1 MPRMSTH
8 GQPRPQKRYRP
19 TLIRSGT
26 RVGNRRK
33 SRNRQLTVPR
43 NKIGFAQSFRT
54 KLRYV
59 TKKDMVVGSIDTVEF
74 EKFRANGMYDP
85 EVSLGGHQP
94 RGFDQAMALYGVFT
108 VLGSKISV
116 NWAYAGYDGPA
127 ALDAT
132 TSAFLIKT
140 NKPVDTSG
148 DGAVVAGVPVMC
160 GIYKGTEALANP
172 SSAAQIMEHDRTVW
186 KPMNHQQ
193 PGIITSAS
201 ARIGSFYGNASLV
214 GTDDYSGTASADP
227 AEQVQYTIWCG
238 RTNGTSAGVCA
249 VTAYVTIEYDVL
261 FTEPKVL
268 QAS

>member
-1 MPRMSTH
+1 M
-8 GQPRPQKRYRP
+8 
-19 TLIRSGT
+19 
-26 RVGNRRK
+26 
-33 SRNRQLTVPR
+33 TVPR

-59 TKKDMVVGSIDTVEF
+59 TKKDMVVNSIETVEF
-74 EKFRANGMYDP
+74 ESFRANGMYDP
-85 EVSLGGHQP
+85 EISVGGRQP
-94 RGFDQAMALYGVFT
+94 RGFDQAMALYGTFT

-140 NKPVDTSG
+140 SKPADDAG
-148 DGAVVAGVPVMC
+148 DGAVAAGVPVMC

-186 KPMNHQQ
+186 KPMCHQQ
-193 PGIITSAS
+193 GGIITSAS
-201 ARIGSFYGNASLV
+201 ARIASFFGNAKLV
-214 GTDDYSGTASADP
+214 GNEAFSGTGSADP
-227 AEQVQYTIWCG
+227 EEQVRYTIWCG
-238 RTNGTSAGVCA
+238 RTNGTSAGICA
-249 VTAYVTIEYDVL
+249 VTAYVTIEYDVV

>member
-8 GQPRPQKRYRP
+8 GQPRKRIKIKREP
-19 TLIRSGT
+19 GT
-26 RVGNRRK
+26 RVGNRRQV
-33 SRNRQLTVPR
+33 RNRQLTVPR

-59 TKKDMVVGSIDTVEF
+59 AKKDMVVSGIETVEF
-74 EKFRANGMYDP
+74 ERFRANGMFDP

-94 RGFDQAMALYGVFT
+94 RGFDQAMALYGAFT

-132 TSAFLIKT
+132 TSAYLIKT
-140 NKPVDTSG
+140 VKTETTAGPAS
-148 DGAVVAGVPVMC
+148 AGVPVMC

-193 PGIITSAS
+193 GGIITSAS
-201 ARIGSFYGNASLV
+201 ARIGSFFGNAKLV
-214 GTDDYSGTASADP
+214 GNDSYSGTASADP
-227 AEQVQYTIWCG
+227 AEQVEYTIWCG

-249 VTAYVTIEYDVL
+249 VTAYVTIEYDVV